1 MKDYKDLFYFMREK
15 DRVRNAIEDIEIIKS
30 KLIFYDDVFNL
41 TSLDNAYNELQKLYK
56 ELSEEVKEEVSKFTA
71 EEINELA
78 LKYVQY
84 KKDSSTC

>member
-1 MKDYKDLFYFMREK
+1 MKDYKDLFYFKREK
-15 DRVRNAIEDIEIIKS
+15 DRIKKTMEEIDVIKG
-30 KLIFYDDVFNL
+30 KLIFYDNEFNL
-41 TSLDNAYNELQKLYK
+41 STLDKAHEELDKLYK

-71 EEINELA
+71 EEIDELA